1 MYADYPKSRLE
12 EMIKNE
18 TEYQE
23 DAISAAMYLYDNY
36 VDEPIEET
44 PSFEQEQV
52 QDDKIW
58 FYLYE
63 GERKGPIST
72 AELLSMYESGFMRDT
87 SDVWKSGYSDW
98 IRLDQAG
105 VIPENMKRT
114 TPPPVAP

>member
-1 MYADYPKSRLE
+1 MYCIYCKKNVEGKFCAVCGHKNISSEKEWKNWERVYADYPKSRLE

-23 DAISAAMYLYDNY
+23 DAISTAMYLYDNY

-58 FYLYE
+58 FYSYE

-72 AELLSMYESGFMRDT
+72 AELHLIIT
-87 SDVWKSGYSDW
+87 V
-98 IRLDQAG
+98 
-105 VIPENMKRT
+105 
-114 TPPPVAP
+114 